1 MNIMAKTF
9 KDMIEEA
16 RGRIDEVTVEQV
28 LDRIEK
34 KEPFALV
41 DVREDSEWAQGH
53 LPGAIHVGR
62 GVLERDAP
70 DKLPSRDAPIVLY
83 CGGGARSALAA
94 DALQQLGYTHVESMM
109 GGFSI
114 WREMGLP
121 LEGGAS

>member
-1 MNIMAKTF
+1 MAKTF

-16 RGRIDEVTVEQV
+16 RQRIEEVTVEEV

-41 DVREDSEWAQGH
+41 DVREDGEWTQGH

-70 DKLPSRDAPIVLY
+70 EALPSKDAPIVLY

-94 DALQQLGYTHVESMM
+94 DVLQQLGYTKVESMA
-109 GGFSI
+109 GGFST

-121 LEGGAS
+121 LEGGKS